1 MHPHEIVM
9 LNQADLGEY
18 IRNESSIDTNEL
30 G

>member
-1 MHPHEIVM
+1 M

-30 G
+30 GW